1 MDKRDFKSRFL
12 LKDGQLVPL
21 FNLSSLLNSK
31 SSEETLPFLSLFLP
45 DKIDD
50 SNSSYQVF
58 LRFRFDERMQ
68 KTDVKA
74 SVVITQEQV
83 VEQAVELGN
92 ATSALET
99 VITKTNT
106 HTY

>member
-1 MDKRDFKSRFL
+1 
-12 LKDGQLVPL
+12 
-21 FNLSSLLNSK
+21 
-31 SSEETLPFLSLFLP
+31 
-45 DKIDD
+45 
-50 SNSSYQVF
+50 
-58 LRFRFDERMQ
+58 MQ

-99 VITKTNT
+99 VNIKTDNLDQEDEDLANELLIN
-106 HTY
+106 